1 MNILLSTVSGYGVVI
16 TGLLVFIGFGILVT
30 CLKRQKKC
38 IKCGNK
44 MTEVPD
50 YPYGEFDYHWECDHC
65 KYIEDYFKGKY
76 TLKP

>member
-1 MNILLSTVSGYGVVI
+1 
-16 TGLLVFIGFGILVT
+16 
-30 CLKRQKKC
+30 
-38 IKCGNK
+38 